1 MSWVGDGGIGKV
13 RGGRPWLRGRGGGKV
28 CTKANGRSIIW
39 RLASRMLTQL
49 RSNRR
54 WNGRR
59 RTSRSAA
66 SSRLSRVARISRRTA
81 PIRNVSRNQ
90 FCCVIYFYPLSP
102 KKSDLQRGSLRLH
115 ESKHSLAEKNNKQ
128 CTVPRFPSVCAR
140 LPIHSFQQNST
151 TCKWS
156 FNPLM
161 LLLVFF
167 SYEIALLFVYVFFF
181 LILSVRIL
189 ISVSLWTSLVC
200 SSLSDDTIRKW
211 FDKP

>member
-1 MSWVGDGGIGKV
+1 
-13 RGGRPWLRGRGGGKV
+13 
-28 CTKANGRSIIW
+28 
-39 RLASRMLTQL
+39 MLTQL

-161 LLLVFF
+161 LLLGFFFIWNRTSFCLCVFF
-167 SYEIALLFVYVFFF
+167 SYFIGPDFDFGFLVDVVGLFQPQWWHHPKVIRQALVSVF
-181 LILSVRIL
+181 LIPFSKHSTLQAISFFWNFFGRFNWVALKWTLLSL
-189 ISVSLWTSLVC
+189 N
-200 SSLSDDTIRKW
+200 
-211 FDKP
+211 